1 MTVSMVN
8 NLRGDSMENIYT
20 IREVAKTLKVNPNF
34 VYNEIKNG
42 NIKAIKIGSLKIL
55 ESEVARYINSKT
67 A

>member
-1 MTVSMVN
+1 
-8 NLRGDSMENIYT
+8 MENIYT
-20 IREVAKTLKVNPNF
+20 IKEVAKTLKVNPNF

-55 ESEVARYINSKT
+55 ESEVTRYINSKT

>member
-1 MTVSMVN
+1 
-8 NLRGDSMENIYT
+8 MENIYT
-20 IREVAKTLKVNPNF
+20 IKEVAKTLKVNPNF